1 MAEDDLRG
9 AGQGLAPT
17 LGALGASVPGVPRAQ
32 DLQVDTDKLLL
43 VARVVNEQA
52 DALDDRIRQKLADLT
67 ISAPAQDVVSTT
79 AVDAWNRLVARGDT
93 SYALRVQ
100 NYVSNLRDLAIQLR
114 QAAQAYQ
121 AGEEE
126 KVTALGD
133 RGAGPA

>member
-17 LGALGASVPGVPRAQ
+17 LGALGATVPSVPH
-32 DLQVDTDKLLL
+32 DLRVDPDKVLL
-43 VARVVNEQA
+43 VAQVVNEQA
-52 DALDDRIRQKLADLT
+52 DALDDRIRQKLIDLNIT
-67 ISAPAQDVVSTT
+67 APAEDVISSTAT
-79 AVDAWNRLVARGDT
+79 DAWNRLVARGED
-93 SYALRVQ
+93 SYAARVQ
-100 NYVSNLRDLAIQLR
+100 AYVSNLRDLAAQLR

-126 KVTALGD
+126 KVIALGD